1 MSAKTSWE
9 MPNRFRRFRTAAPKA
24 RRAPLSPTARRYD
37 QGLMTKGLQ
46 TMSTRRRLLRAEEVA
61 EMLAMSRRQV
71 YRWAA
76 ERRMPAIKF
85 GPGAVRF
92 DPEDIEAWLRQKK

>member
-1 MSAKTSWE
+1 
-9 MPNRFRRFRTAAPKA
+9 
-24 RRAPLSPTARRYD
+24 
-37 QGLMTKGLQ
+37 
-46 TMSTRRRLLRAEEVA
+46 LRAEEVA

-92 DPEDIEAWLRQKK
+92 DPEDIEAWLRQKKTP